1 MTDFSKVGVPF
12 ARMMEQADLSKP
24 VSCPS
29 CKCEQLM
36 FIEVAV
42 FGGLIRGGEGTG
54 RYFGCPA
61 CPWASPMKVI
71 SKKAKE
77 EAEEA
82 EEAKERGR
90 MKTEREQAIKEHK
103 AREIA
108 EAHESY
114 HDAGSYDVDVEDK
127 WKDVKDGLSG
137 GD

>member
-1 MTDFSKVGVPF
+1 MTQYSKVGVPF
-12 ARMMEQADLSKP
+12 ARTMEQADPNKP
-24 VSCPS
+24 ASCPS

-61 CPWASPMKVI
+61 CPWASPMTVVSEKE
-71 SKKAKE
+71 KE
-77 EAEEA
+77 EAEEAKEEA
-82 EEAKERGR
+82 EEAKER
-90 MKTEREQAIKEHK
+90 EQAIEEHK

-114 HDAGSYDVDVEDK
+114 HNPSESYDVEEEKK
-127 WKDVKDGLSG
+127 WKDAEDNLSG